1 MVSRRQFVV
10 GVSAAAAMLRG
21 RGVWAQAAG
30 VGPVAAVVTT
40 PSGVLR
46 GESVGGV
53 RVFRGVPFAE
63 APVGGLRFRAPVKK
77 AAWTEERDAT
87 TFAAA
92 AMQPNEPG
100 VAKSEDCLYLNVWTP
115 EGAVGAP
122 VFVWV
127 HGGGFTGG
135 ESFAPVLDG
144 SGFAREGVIVVT
156 VAYRLGV
163 LGFLD
168 VEPLLG
174 AEFAGSA
181 NNGLRDVICALEWV
195 RDNIAAFG
203 GDAGKVTVGGES
215 AGAKLTDVL
224 LGVPAAAGLFGQAI
238 SESGG
243 AERVF
248 PRDVAKAVGVGFG
261 KVWGRGAE
269 ALKTA
274 AAEEL
279 IATQGKFVAGWP
291 EHFPLR
297 PEVDGVLVPR
307 LPVATIGEGPTLEA
321 MMQRRWRRRLLI
333 GTNRDES
340 ALFVGPHPKH
350 DATAADLGNVGLGAF
365 HAVFA
370 KYKAMYPQMSEEM
383 LRIRALTAEEY
394 WVPSVRVVEAFVEG
408 GGEAWMYRLD
418 FAASSG
424 RMAGLAFHSE
434 DVGLV
439 WDKPDVRIDNA
450 AAEAALAKQVHAAWV
465 AFVKGEGPHAEGLP
479 PWPSYS
485 RGLKETM
492 VLDVVSKVEARP
504 NEAELKLWD
513 GVL

>member
-1 MVSRRQFVV
+1 MSASAVAV
-10 GVSAAAAMLRG
+10 GLRG
-21 RGVWAQAAG
+21 RGVWGQS
-30 VGPVAAVVTT
+30 VAKTGSAVVTT
-40 PSGVLR
+40 PSGDLQ

-53 RVFRGVPFAE
+53 RIFRGVPFAE
-63 APVGGLRFRAPVKK
+63 PPVGVLRFKAPVKK

-87 TFAAA
+87 KFAAA
-92 AMQPNEPG
+92 AMQSGEPS

-115 EGAVGAP
+115 DGGARGLP

-135 ESFAPVLDG
+135 RSFEAVTDG
-144 SGFAREGVIVVT
+144 SEFAREGVVVVT

-174 AEFAGSA
+174 AEYAGSG
-181 NNGLRDVICALEWV
+181 NNGLRDVMCALEWV
-195 RDNIAAFG
+195 RDNIGAFG
-203 GDAGKVTVGGES
+203 GDPGRVTLGGES

-224 LGVPAAAGLFGQAI
+224 LGVPAADGLFGQAI

-243 AERVF
+243 AERVW
-248 PRDVAKAVGVGFG
+248 DLATAKAVGKGFG

-279 IATQGKFVAGWP
+279 IAAQETFIAGWP
-291 EHFPLR
+291 KHFPLR

-307 LPVATIGEGPTLEA
+307 LPVATIAEGPSLAEMTA
-321 MMQRRWRRRLLI
+321 KPRRRRRLLI

-340 ALFVGPHPKH
+340 ALFVGPHPEH
-350 DATAADLGNVGLGAF
+350 DATAKDLGNVSLAAF
-365 HAVFA
+365 DAVYA
-370 KYKAMYPQMSEEM
+370 KYTTLYPEMSAEM

-394 WVPSVRVVEAFVEG
+394 WVPSVRVAEAFIEG

-418 FAASSG
+418 FAYSSG
-424 RMAGLAFHSE
+424 RMKGLAFHSE
-434 DVGLV
+434 DIGLV
-439 WDKPDVRIDNA
+439 WDKPNA
-450 AAEAALAKQVHAAWV
+450 EEASALAKQVHAAWV
-465 AFVKGEGPHAEGLP
+465 SFLKGYGPAAEGLP
-479 PWPSYS
+479 VWPGYSY
-485 RGLKETM
+485 GLKETM
-492 VLDVVSKVEARP
+492 VLDGVSRVEQKPMA
-504 NEAELKLWD
+504 AELKLWD